1 MNIINKILLCF
12 ITLFFIQFSLIN
24 IKAQETT
31 VNLDDE
37 ELPAI
42 DPFQGGS
49 ATTGQTQQV
58 DSNQNNNLGGGLLGG
73 MKLVGTIIGETGKL
87 AIFSAPDGSAFK
99 FEEDQEISEGTI
111 LIEILNDYLIVQDA
125 NNLFF
130 EVYMNNVIKPSEG

>member
-87 AIFSAPDGSAFK
+87 AIFSAPDK
-99 FEEDQEISEGTI
+99 
-111 LIEILNDYLIVQDA
+111 
-125 NNLFF
+125 
-130 EVYMNNVIKPSEG
+130 

>member
-31 VNLDDE
+31 INLDDE

-42 DPFQGGS
+42 DPFQGGT
-49 ATTGQTQQV
+49 ATTGQTQQG
-58 DSNQNNNLGGGLLGG
+58 DNNQNNNLGGGLLGG
-73 MKLVGTIIGETGKL
+73 MRLVGTIIGETGKL
-87 AIFSAPDGSAFK
+87 AILSAPDGSAFK

-111 LIEILNDYLIVQDA
+111 LIEILNNYLIVQDA

>member
-1 MNIINKILLCF
+1 MLNRSNSVCF
-12 ITLFFIQFSLIN
+12 FSLIN
-24 IKAQETT
+24 IKAQDTT

-49 ATTGQTQQV
+49 ATTGQTQQG

-73 MKLVGTIIGETGKL
+73 MRLVGTIIGETGKL
-87 AIFSAPDGSAFK
+87 AILSAPDGSAFK

-111 LIEILNDYLIVQDA
+111 LIEILNDHLIVQDA

-130 EVYMNNVIKPSEG
+130 EVYIKNIFLLDLHDFEVFLP

>member
-49 ATTGQTQQV
+49 ATTGQTQQG

>member
-49 ATTGQTQQV
+49 ATTGQTQQG

-73 MKLVGTIIGETGKL
+73 MRLVGTIIGETGKL
-87 AIFSAPDGSAFK
+87 AILSAPDGSAFK

-111 LIEILNDYLIVQDA
+111 LIEILNDHLIVQDA

>member
-1 MNIINKILLCF
+1 MNIINRILLCF

-24 IKAQETT
+24 IKAEETT
-31 VNLDDE
+31 INLDDE

-42 DPFQGGS
+42 DPFQGGT
-49 ATTGQTQQV
+49 ATTDQIQQG

-73 MKLVGTIIGETGKL
+73 MRLVGVIIGETGKL
-87 AIFSAPDGSAFK
+87 AILSAPDGSAFK

-111 LIEILNDYLIVQDA
+111 LIEILNNYLIVQDA

>member
-31 VNLDDE
+31 INLDDE

-42 DPFQGGS
+42 DPFQGGT
-49 ATTGQTQQV
+49 ATTGQTQQG
-58 DSNQNNNLGGGLLGG
+58 DNNQNNNLGGGLLGG
-73 MKLVGTIIGETGKL
+73 MRLVGTIIGETGKL
-87 AIFSAPDGSAFK
+87 AILSAPDGSTFK

-111 LIEILNDYLIVQDA
+111 LIEILNNYLIVQDA

>member
-31 VNLDDE
+31 VNIDDE

-42 DPFQGGS
+42 DPFQGGA
-49 ATTGQTQQV
+49 ATTGQAQQV
-58 DSNQNNNLGGGLLGG
+58 GSNQNNNLGGGLLGG
-73 MKLVGTIIGETGKL
+73 MRLVGVIIGENGKL
-87 AIFSAPDGSAFK
+87 AILSAPDGSAFK